1 MTWHISIGRKRGY
14 TGSRRG
20 RNHRRSGWWDFP
32 CSSSI
37 NTQEPAFTGRTKSR
51 TKGLT
56 VRRAGEAHR
65 CADRGWIWPRLLLQ
79 GPRRAPCTGWPRH
92 RVRRGRF
99 GLEARP
105 RELAA
110 HRRAQP
116 RAGLL
121 AAIRTARSR
130 QDWARAR
137 APKGLPASTSC
148 GGRATEGRG
157 AAQKVRLGAGRLTGE
172 KKVGRAQGAVQGRS
186 NDAIRGKLD
195 P

>member
-14 TGSRRG
+14 TGSRG
-20 RNHRRSGWWDFP
+20 GCNHRRSGWWDFLS
-32 CSSSI
+32 SSSI
-37 NTQEPAFTGRTKSR
+37 NTQEPAYTGRTKSR
-51 TKGLT
+51 LT
-56 VRRAGEAHR
+56 VRRAGEARR
-65 CADRGWIWPRLLLQ
+65 CADRGWIWPPLLLQ
-79 GPRRAPCTGWPRH
+79 GPRRAPCTGWP
-92 RVRRGRF
+92 
-99 GLEARP
+99 RP

-121 AAIRTARSR
+121 AAIRAARSR
-130 QDWARAR
+130 HNWARAR

-157 AAQKVRLGAGRLTGE
+157 AAQEVGLGVGRLTGE
-172 KKVGRAQGAVQGRS
+172 KKTGHAQGAVQGRS

>member
-1 MTWHISIGRKRGY
+1 MAVGKGAL
-14 TGSRRG
+14 
-20 RNHRRSGWWDFP
+20 HRRNAWAGAVPGWTP
-32 CSSSI
+32 
-37 NTQEPAFTGRTKSR
+37 
-51 TKGLT
+51 
-56 VRRAGEAHR
+56 
-65 CADRGWIWPRLLLQ
+65 WPRLGRARAQQ
-79 GPRRAPCTGWPRH
+79 GGPGQPSYRAR
-92 RVRRGRF
+92 
-99 GLEARP
+99 
-105 RELAA
+105 A

-130 QDWARAR
+130 PNWAWAR

>member
-137 APKGLPASTSC
+137 APQGPPGLNVVWGSRDGGKGS
-148 GGRATEGRG
+148 RAESGVGSGSANRG
-157 AAQKVRLGAGRLTGE
+157 

-186 NDAIRGKLD
+186 NDAIRGKLG